1 MKRAITVIPI
11 VLLTFVV
18 SCTDTSEQAARRK
31 QPPLLKKEQIDDFIN
46 AKLNRDRSAME
57 ARIALDRASLA
68 LGSTDKADH
77 LYRAVYWFKLSQAY
91 GRRLSTKE
99 KTQFAGV
106 SKRLTTLV
114 QEKYFNACRRD
125 QKHTASAAIF
135 QQLLDMLPHMEPNVE
150 KNELRENIEAH
161 IAHIK
166 RLAATDK

>member
-11 VLLTFVV
+11 LLLTFVV
-18 SCTDTSEQAARRK
+18 SCRDTSEQAARWK

-57 ARIALDRASLA
+57 ARIALDRAFLA
-68 LGSTDKADH
+68 LDRTDEVDH
-77 LYRAVYWFKLSQAY
+77 LYKAVYWFKLSQAY
-91 GRRLSTKE
+91 GRVLNTKE
-99 KTQFAGV
+99 RKQFVSV

-135 QQLLDMLPHMEPNVE
+135 QQLLDMLPHMDPEND

-161 IAHIK
+161 
-166 RLAATDK
+166 LAYTHHFILEEQ

>member
-77 LYRAVYWFKLSQAY
+77 LGVRGALTAFTCRGATVLSSAVA
-91 GRRLSTKE
+91 
-99 KTQFAGV
+99 V
-106 SKRLTTLV
+106 
-114 QEKYFNACRRD
+114 
-125 QKHTASAAIF
+125 H
-135 QQLLDMLPHMEPNVE
+135 
-150 KNELRENIEAH
+150 
-161 IAHIK
+161 
-166 RLAATDK
+166 